1 VSLALFL
8 AKVYKGSRFMQ
19 ERYEVAP
26 GVWEPT
32 FEQYDFDGRKYLIP
46 FSIHERTF
54 YSNYKKVGPPREAL
68 QVVRAEL
75 GKTGGSR
82 SDP

>member
-1 VSLALFL
+1 
-8 AKVYKGSRFMQ
+8 M
-19 ERYEVAP
+19 AP

-54 YSNYKKVGPPREAL
+54 YTKYKRVGPPKEAL